1 MIDSPTPSE
10 AQEPDVDTAQVPTEA
25 AASRPRMTGSE
36 RRLVILAAARREFA
50 RAGYHGASTAR
61 IAQAAGCSEPMLYK
75 HFSGKQALFAETL
88 AEVYL
93 VIEARFDALFAQEGD
108 MFVNLHSR
116 LPAIMADAAYAEMM
130 QLRKLAITLVA
141 EPAVHGALVDI
152 EHRHMRRVSDAVI
165 KAIEA
170 GTARPEIEPEY
181 VAWMWT
187 GIVLAACQREA
198 MEPRGFVHML
208 PHALTFLD
216 SLRVDPAG
224 A

>member
-1 MIDSPTPSE
+1 MIDPLTSSE
-10 AQEPDVDTAQVPTEA
+10 AHEPDVYVAVEPVA
-25 AASRPRMTGSE
+25 APAPRPRMTGSQ
-36 RRLVILAAARREFA
+36 RRQVILAAARREFA

-88 AEVYL
+88 DDVYL

-108 MFVNLHSR
+108 IFTNLHGQ

-130 QLRKLAITLVA
+130 QLRKLAIALVT
-141 EPAVHGALVDI
+141 EPAVHDALVDI
-152 EHRHMRRVSDAVI
+152 EHRHMKRVSDAVV
-165 KAIEA
+165 KAIAA
-170 GTARPEIEPEY
+170 GTARPDIEPDY

-187 GIVLAACQREA
+187 GMVLAACQREA
-198 MEPRGFVHML
+198 MEPRGFVLML

-216 SLRVDPAG
+216 SLRIDSSHA
-224 A
+224 

>member
-1 MIDSPTPSE
+1 MSDATTSSE
-10 AQEPDVDTAQVPTEA
+10 AQEPDIATTGTVDVPA
-25 AASRPRMTGSE
+25 PRPRMSGSQ
-36 RRLVILAAARREFA
+36 RRQVILAAARREFA

-88 AEVYL
+88 ADVYL

-108 MFVNLHSR
+108 MFVNLHR
-116 LPAIMADAAYAEMM
+116 QLPPIMADAAYAEMM
-130 QLRKLAITLVA
+130 QLRKLAITLA
-141 EPAVHGALVDI
+141 TEPAVHDALIDI
-152 EHRHMRRVSDAVI
+152 ERRHLHRVSEAVS
-165 KAIEA
+165 KAIAA
-170 GTARPEIEPEY
+170 GTARPDVDPDY

-198 MEPRGFVHML
+198 MEPRGFVLML

-216 SLRVDPAG
+216 SLRVVLPG